1 MLRTLHAAGLLALI
15 GAAPPAPV
23 VDTAVGTVQGTR
35 ADGVEAFLGLPYAAA
50 PVGPLRWRAPQPA
63 SAWNGVRAADR
74 FGPICA
80 QGLGGAFG
88 PYTAEFIAQP
98 PASEDCLTLNVW
110 RPAGAAHRLLPVF
123 VFIHGGAFQGGS
135 GSVALYDGAA
145 LARRGLVVITL
156 NYRVGVFGFFAHPG
170 LAAEAGQGQSAEDRS
185 EGNYGLLDQVAAL
198 RWIRANVARFGGDP
212 ARVTVS
218 GESAGAAS
226 VNDLL
231 VSPLAR
237 GLFARAVSFSGPSM
251 AVDVPTL
258 AQGEREGAA
267 LGAALGAADL
277 AALRA
282 LPAER
287 LIAATGIRPPAGGG
301 APRFI
306 WIPHRDGV
314 VLPHDPVDAAAPVA
328 MPVPLLGGYNAAEMI
343 DLSVTT
349 PQAFEMSVR
358 ARYGAFA
365 DRLLALYPH
374 ATPDQAIASN
384 RLIAADRYMAGM
396 VLWSRLRTR
405 TAHQPIWLYRHDHA
419 YPPAAGGPAFGAF
432 HSSELA
438 YVFGN
443 LGMGPRQFTAADRA
457 LVRQW
462 QDRLVAFARSG
473 SPGRDWPA
481 VNAAPGRVRVIGD
494 RPGIAPAVS
503 SPARMAVW
511 REYAASGGALG
522 LN

>member
-1 MLRTLHAAGLLALI
+1 
-15 GAAPPAPV
+15 
-23 VDTAVGTVQGTR
+23 
-35 ADGVEAFLGLPYAAA
+35 
-50 PVGPLRWRAPQPA
+50 
-63 SAWNGVRAADR
+63 
-74 FGPICA
+74 
-80 QGLGGAFG
+80 
-88 PYTAEFIAQP
+88 
-98 PASEDCLTLNVW
+98 
-110 RPAGAAHRLLPVF
+110 
-123 VFIHGGAFQGGS
+123 
-135 GSVALYDGAA
+135 
-145 LARRGLVVITL
+145 
-156 NYRVGVFGFFAHPG
+156 
-170 LAAEAGQGQSAEDRS
+170 
-185 EGNYGLLDQVAAL
+185 
-198 RWIRANVARFGGDP
+198 
-212 ARVTVS
+212 
-218 GESAGAAS
+218 
-226 VNDLL
+226 
-231 VSPLAR
+231 
-237 GLFARAVSFSGPSM
+237 
-251 AVDVPTL
+251 VPTL

-301 APRFI
+301 APRLI

-365 DRLLALYPH
+365 DRLLPLYPH

-443 LGMGPRQFTAADRA
+443 LGMGPRTFTAADRA

-494 RPGIAPAVS
+494 RPGMAPAVS

>member
-1 MLRTLHAAGLLALI
+1 MRAWLPALALALI

-23 VDTAVGTVQGTR
+23 VDTAGGAVQGTR
-35 ADGVEAFLGLPYAAA
+35 AGAVEAFLGLHYAAP

-63 SAWNGVRAADR
+63 AAWTGVRVTDR

-98 PASEDCLTLNVW
+98 PASEDCLTLNLW
-110 RPAGAAHRLLPVF
+110 RPAGARARHLPVF

-135 GSVALYDGAA
+135 SSVALYDGAA
-145 LARRGLVVITL
+145 LARRGMVVITI

-170 LAAEAGQGQSAEDRS
+170 LAAEAGQGKSAEDRS
-185 EGNYGLLDQVAAL
+185 EGNYGLLDQLAAL
-198 RWIRANVARFGGDP
+198 RWVRANVARFGGDP

-237 GLFARAVSFSGPSM
+237 GLFSRAVSFSGPSM
-251 AVDVPTL
+251 AVEVPTL
-258 AQGEREGAA
+258 ADGEREGAA
-267 LGAALGAADL
+267 LGATLGAADL

-282 LPAER
+282 VPADR

-301 APRFI
+301 APRLV
-306 WIPHRDGV
+306 WAPHRDGV
-314 VLPHDPVDAAAPVA
+314 VLPRDPLDAGAPVVA
-328 MPVPLLGGYNAAEMI
+328 PVPLLGGYNAAEMI
-343 DLSVTT
+343 DPSLAT
-349 PQAFEMSVR
+349 PQAFEQGVR

-374 ATPDQAIASN
+374 ATPEQAIASN

-396 VLWSRLRTR
+396 VLWSHIRTR
-405 TAHQPIWLYRHDHA
+405 AAHQPIWLYRHDHA

-443 LGMGPRQFTAADRA
+443 LGLGPRQFTAADHA
-457 LVRQW
+457 IVRQW
-462 QDRLVAFARSG
+462 QDRLAAFAGAG
-473 SPGRDWPA
+473 SPGRDWPGA
-481 VNAAPGRVRVIGD
+481 GAAPGRVMVIGD
-494 RPGIAPAVS
+494 RPGMAAAVS
-503 SPARMAVW
+503 SPARMAAW
-511 REYAASGGALG
+511 RDYAASGGVLG
-522 LN
+522 LM